1 MTSKADSL
9 ILLHDNSAQTESDK
23 LNIRLLIFTAPFRR
37 KICFP
42 LLKMVNYEYYEL
54 QRKTSAEYYVTHSGD
69 RDQVESLIKNGA
81 DVNTVDDEDADSLLN
96 YAIVFSNS
104 PIFDWIN
111 TKWKTF
117 ICDLFRLYK
126 KVMGKWLNCS
136 LNMVP
141 EWMLPIMQ
149 ELPHY

>member
-1 MTSKADSL
+1 
-9 ILLHDNSAQTESDK
+9 
-23 LNIRLLIFTAPFRR
+23 
-37 KICFP
+37 
-42 LLKMVNYEYYEL
+42 MVNYEYYEL

-81 DVNTVDDEDADSLLN
+81 DVNIVDDEDADSLLN

-104 PIFDWIN
+104 PIFDWVE
-111 TKWKTF
+111 TF
-117 ICDLFRLYK
+117 ISKLFHFYK
-126 KVMGKWLNCS
+126 KVMEKWLNCS

-141 EWMLPIMQ
+141 DWMLPIMQ